1 MGTPSIRRIR
11 KNTFANGPIL
21 RANDGALL
29 AEMQGNLEKHVNI
42 KDCNSLY
49 DIGGVFNFVGTNMA
63 QNQGILN
70 KPKGLIAPNKPQSGI
85 VWAYKSPRP
94 CVLTHYRLANLKDI
108 ILPGTNWDQFGA
120 KVQLWVCSGLEF
132 EPESFKFVGP
142 KNGTLLKELKLFQ
155 NSGGYSL
162 SADVSLHHKI
172 AEGDFIFVRSYYAI
186 VNPNTGFDDQT
197 YKNDFLF
204 KKGLLDV
211 PMRLQ
216 LTLKEEHI

>member
-49 DIGGVFNFVGTNMA
+49 DIGGTFSFLGTNMA
-63 QNQGILN
+63 QNQGLLN
-70 KPKGLIAPNKPQSGI
+70 KAGGTKNPIDPQSGI

-94 CVLTHYRLANLKDI
+94 CTLVRYAMKNTKDI
-108 ILPGTNWDQFGA
+108 IQTDNTWTKFGA
-120 KVQLWVCSGLEF
+120 AVQLWVCSGLEF
-132 EPESFKFVGP
+132 KPESFKFSGP
-142 KNGTLLKELKLFQ
+142 KNGTLLKELNLFE
-155 NSGGYSL
+155 NSNAGSI
-162 SADVSLHHKI
+162 SSDVELTQEV
-172 AEGDFIFVRSYYAI
+172 AQGDIIFVRSYYAI
-186 VNPNTGFDDQT
+186 DNPNDVFDDQV

-204 KKGLLDV
+204 KKNLLYA